1 VDDSDSS
8 ITYSGSWASSSPSP
22 LSFDYSTSL
31 YRDTTH
37 WSSAV
42 GDNLQFQF
50 TGSSVSVFGIAAG
63 IASGGNITASY
74 TLDGVSKV
82 LSIPAGTLDSLPMVE
97 LFHADVHPGLHTLFI
112 NLTDIQSP
120 RALGIDLIAYNAS
133 FNNITPDPTAAAT
146 TNPSTTHKSNVRAK
160 VGAAFG
166 ALAGAA
172 VLVGLSILLWRKY
185 AVRRSRRQKF
195 QLPEVAQYRAN
206 QPESSRW

>member
-1 VDDSDSS
+1 
-8 ITYSGSWASSSPSP
+8 
-22 LSFDYSTSL
+22 
-31 YRDTTH
+31 
-37 WSSAV
+37 
-42 GDNLQFQF
+42 
-50 TGSSVSVFGIAAG
+50 
-63 IASGGNITASY
+63 
-74 TLDGVSKV
+74 
-82 LSIPAGTLDSLPMVE
+82 MVE

-133 FNNITPDPTAAAT
+133 FNNITPDPTAAAG
-146 TNPSTTHKSNVRAK
+146 TNHNTTHKSNVRAK

-195 QLPEVAQYRAN
+195 QLPEVGEWHPFFLRTISEN
-206 QPESSRW
+206 SSSTISCDPTRIVKMVVSL